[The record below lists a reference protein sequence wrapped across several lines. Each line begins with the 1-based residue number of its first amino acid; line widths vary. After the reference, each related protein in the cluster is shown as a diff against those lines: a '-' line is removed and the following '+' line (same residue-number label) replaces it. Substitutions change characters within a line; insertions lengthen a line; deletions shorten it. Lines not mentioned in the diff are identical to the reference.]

1 MRTNWS
7 KNVIITWEGCRMLPE
22 VVLGPELK
30 ESTVQVVE
38 LMDDTD
44 QPKESSNEK
53 NILEK

>member
-53 NILEK
+53 IY